1 MNTNSIVPKNSTSRY
16 IKSKLRKEKNKKINT
31 LEAGR
36 GYSLALIG
44 MPIQITTDLPF
55 ETMEVRR
62 KW

>member
-16 IKSKLRKEKNKKINT
+16 IKSQLRKEKNKKINK
-31 LEAGR
+31 LEAER
-36 GYSLALIG
+36 GYSLSLIG

>member
-16 IKSKLRKEKNKKINT
+16 IKIQLRIEKNKKINK
-31 LEAGR
+31 LEAER

-44 MPIQITTDLPF
+44 MPIQITTDFPF